1 MSVKWTNLRDGW
13 VEEENGGVPTWKA
26 NFPLKRAG
34 TGSTK
39 LNSINQARTE
49 GTTMVAVV
57 NPATGSYD
65 VSEADIFGR
74 RTPIYSFNPTT
85 GASTAYSGQET
96 RYNKIF
102 SGKAGEAQ
110 LRNLNTQIK
119 RSTLQNLKNH
129 TTGSSLPGATRT
141 QLAKKYLSEIEDKGA
156 YQSLANSA
164 PEEEDKTGG
173 NEDPLKGDGESPPGG
188 NGESDSTT
196 ALETADAKEVNKQL
210 LNTTGGARKGTRN
223 EFPGKNP
230 ATALKYPIDL
240 AQQTQDFLKFEM
252 VKYVP
257 RGFGPAEGGTTLG
270 LNPDKP
276 TGETIGRCF
285 LPIAS
290 GIKDVNA
297 VSFGSQNMNVLEAEA
312 ALAAI
317 GFINE
322 GPEGLSNAVQSI
334 TSRITGNSSQ
344 VKQALT
350 AFFAGEATGTGQ
362 QILQRS
368 TGAVFNPNME
378 LLFQGPSLRP
388 FNFTYKMSARSSEEA
403 DMIIKIIRF
412 FKQGM
417 APQRTSSN
425 LFLKTPHT
433 FKLEYVQNGE
443 THKYLNKFKECALQS
458 LSVEYAPEGTYATFS
473 DGKMV
478 SYQLSFTF
486 QEIEPVFNDE
496 YEEDGDTT
504 IGF

>member
-1 MSVKWTNLRDGW
+1 MSIKWTNLRDGW
-13 VEEENGGVPTWKA
+13 VEEDNGGVPTWKA
-26 NFPLKRAG
+26 NFPLKKAG

-39 LNSINQARTE
+39 LNSVNQARTK

-74 RTPIYSFNPTT
+74 RNPIYSFNPET
-85 GASTAYSGQET
+85 GASTPYSGKEAV
-96 RYNKIF
+96 YNKIF
-102 SGKAGEAQ
+102 SGKGGEAQ

-119 RSTLQNLKNH
+119 RSTLQNLRNH
-129 TTGSSLPGATRT
+129 TAGSSLPGATRT
-141 QLAKKYLSEIEDKGA
+141 KLAKKYLGEIEDKGA
-156 YQSLANSA
+156 YQSLANSE
-164 PEEEDKTGG
+164 PEEKVDSEDKA
-173 NEDPLKGDGESPPGG
+173 DPLRGDGESPSG
-188 NGESDSTT
+188 GESDSTT
-196 ALETADAKEVNKQL
+196 ALETADAEEVNKQL

-223 EFPGKNP
+223 KFPDN
-230 ATALKYPIDL
+230 LKYPIDL
-240 AQQTQDFLKFEM
+240 AQQTQDFLKIEM

-297 VSFGSQNMNVLEAEA
+297 VSFGSQNMDVIEAETAFA
-312 ALAAI
+312 AL

-322 GPEGLSNAVQSI
+322 GPEGMTNAVKSI
-334 TSRITGNSSQ
+334 TSRITGNSAQ
-344 VKQALT
+344 VKDALT

-433 FKLEYVQNGE
+433 FKLEYVQNGA

>member
-1 MSVKWTNLRDGW
+1 MSIKWTNLRDGW
-13 VEEENGGVPTWKA
+13 VEEDNGGVPTWKA

-39 LNSINQARTE
+39 LNSVNQARTE

-85 GASTAYSGQET
+85 GASTPYSGQET
-96 RYNKIF
+96 KYNKIF
-102 SGKAGEAQ
+102 SGKVGEAQ

-119 RSTLQNLKNH
+119 RSTLQNLRNH
-129 TTGSSLPGATRT
+129 TGGSSLPGATRT
-141 QLAKKYLSEIEDKGA
+141 VLAKKYLSEIEDKGA
-156 YQSLANSA
+156 YQSLANSL
-164 PEEEDKTGG
+164 PEQK
-173 NEDPLKGDGESPPGG
+173 EDPEDSETPLQSDDENPPGG
-188 NGESDSTT
+188 GGENESTT
-196 ALETADAKEVNKQL
+196 ALETADAEEVNKQL
-210 LNTTGGARKGTRN
+210 LNATGGARKGTRN
-223 EFPGKNP
+223 KFPDN
-230 ATALKYPIDL
+230 LRYPIDL
-240 AQQTQDFLKFEM
+240 ARQTQDYLKIEM

-257 RGFGPAEGGTTLG
+257 RGFGPAEGSSALG
-270 LNPDKP
+270 LSPDKP

-297 VSFGSQNMNVLEAEA
+297 VSFGSQNMNVIEAEA
-312 ALAAI
+312 AFAAL

-322 GPEGLSNAVQSI
+322 GPEGLTNAVQSI
-334 TSRITGNSSQ
+334 TSRITGNSAQ
-344 VKQALT
+344 VKDAL
-350 AFFAGEATGTGQ
+350 AGFFAGAATGTGQ

-433 FKLEYVQNGE
+433 FKLEYMQNGAK
-443 THKYLNKFKECALQS
+443 HKYLNEFKECALQS
-458 LSVEYAPEGTYATFS
+458 FSVEYAPEGTYATFS

-486 QEIEPVFNDE
+486 QEVEPVFNDE
-496 YEEDGDTT
+496 YEENGDTT

>member
-1 MSVKWTNLRDGW
+1 MSIKWTNLRDGW
-13 VEEENGGVPTWKA
+13 VEENNGGVPTWKA
-26 NFPLKRAG
+26 NFPLRRAG

-39 LNSINQARTE
+39 LNSVNQARTE

-74 RTPIYSFNPTT
+74 RNPVYSFNPET
-85 GASTAYSGQET
+85 GASTPYAGKEYT
-96 RYNKIF
+96 FNKIF
-102 SGKAGEAQ
+102 SGEAGTAQ

-129 TTGSSLPGATRT
+129 TGGSSTPGATRT
-141 QLAKKYLSEIEDKGA
+141 VLAKKYLGEIEDKGA

-164 PEEEDKTGG
+164 PEEEDKTGDD
-173 NEDPLKGDGESPPGG
+173 ETPVVGDGESPPGG
-188 NGESDSTT
+188 NGESESTT
-196 ALETADAKEVNKQL
+196 ALETADAEEVNKQL
-210 LNTTGGARKGTRN
+210 LNATGGARKGTRN
-223 EFPGKNP
+223 KFPDN
-230 ATALKYPIDL
+230 LKYPIDL
-240 AQQTQDFLKFEM
+240 AEQTQDFLKIEM

-257 RGFGPAEGGTTLG
+257 RGFGPAEGSSALG

-297 VSFGSQNMNVLEAEA
+297 VSFGSQNMNVLEAES

-433 FKLEYVQNGE
+433 FKLEYMQNGKA
-443 THKYLNKFKECALQS
+443 HKYLNKFKECALQS

>member
-1 MSVKWTNLRDGW
+1 MSIKWTNLRDGW
-13 VEEENGGVPTWKA
+13 VEEDNGGVPTWKA

-34 TGSTK
+34 AGSTK
-39 LNSINQARTE
+39 LNSVNQARTE

-74 RTPIYSFNPTT
+74 RTPIYSYNPTT
-85 GASTAYSGQET
+85 GASTAYAGQEST
-96 RYNKIF
+96 YNKIF
-102 SGKAGEAQ
+102 SGEVGKAQ

-119 RSTLQNLKNH
+119 RSTLQNLRNH

-141 QLAKKYLSEIEDKGA
+141 KLAKKYLSEIEEKGA
-156 YQSLANSA
+156 YQSLANSL
-164 PEEEDKTGG
+164 PEEKEDPEGS
-173 NEDPLKGDGESPPGG
+173 EDPLKGDGENPPGG
-188 NGESDSTT
+188 NGESESTT
-196 ALETADAKEVNKQL
+196 ALETADVEEVNKQL
-210 LNTTGGARKGTRN
+210 LNATGGARKGTRN
-223 EFPGKNP
+223 KFPDN
-230 ATALKYPIDL
+230 LKYPIDL
-240 AQQTQDFLKFEM
+240 AEQTQDFLKIEM

-257 RGFGPAEGGTTLG
+257 RGFGPAEGSSALG

-297 VSFGSQNMNVLEAEA
+297 VSFGSQNMNVIEAEA
-312 ALAAI
+312 AFAAL

-322 GPEGLSNAVQSI
+322 GPEGMTNAVKSI

-344 VKQALT
+344 VKDALA
-350 AFFAGEATGTGQ
+350 AFFAGAATGTGQ

-433 FKLEYVQNGE
+433 FKLEYMQNGKA
-443 THKYLNKFKECALQS
+443 HKYLNKFKECALQS

-486 QEIEPVFNDE
+486 QEVEPVFNDE

>member
-1 MSVKWTNLRDGW
+1 MSIKWTNLRDGW
-13 VEEENGGVPTWKA
+13 VEENNGGVPTWKA

-74 RTPIYSFNPTT
+74 RNPVYSFNPET
-85 GASTAYSGQET
+85 GASTPYAGKEYT
-96 RYNKIF
+96 FNKIF
-102 SGKAGEAQ
+102 SGEAGTAQ

-119 RSTLQNLKNH
+119 RSTLQNLRNH
-129 TTGSSLPGATRT
+129 TGGSSTPGATRT
-141 QLAKKYLSEIEDKGA
+141 VLAKKYLNEIEDKGA

-164 PEEEDKTGG
+164 PEEEDKPGDDET
-173 NEDPLKGDGESPPGG
+173 PVVGDGENPPGG
-188 NGESDSTT
+188 GGENESTT

-210 LNTTGGARKGTRN
+210 LNATGGARKGTRN
-223 EFPGKNP
+223 KFPDN
-230 ATALKYPIDL
+230 LKYPIDL
-240 AQQTQDFLKFEM
+240 AEQTQDFLKIEM

-285 LPIAS
+285 LPISS

-297 VSFGSQNMNVLEAEA
+297 VSFGSQNMNVFEAET

-322 GPEGLSNAVQSI
+322 GPEGMTNAVKSI

-344 VKQALT
+344 VKDALA
-350 AFFAGEATGTGQ
+350 AFFAGAATGTGQ

-433 FKLEYVQNGE
+433 FKLEYMQNGKA
-443 THKYLNKFKECALQS
+443 HKYLNKFKECALQS

-486 QEIEPVFNDE
+486 QEVEPVFNDE

>member
-1 MSVKWTNLRDGW
+1 MAQWNALSNGWENDGNSGRWSAEITQKMSKYQTSN
-13 VEEENGGVPTWKA
+13 NGTQTA
-26 NFPLKRAG
+26 NKQMI
-34 TGSTK
+34 T
-39 LNSINQARTE
+39 
-49 GTTMVAVV
+49 VV
-57 NPATGSYD
+57 NPSTGAFDVYIKGTLGTRQGVYSYSPATGKATALGDGTFFKRAFTGD
-65 VSEADIFGR
+65 V
-74 RTPIYSFNPTT
+74 
-85 GASTAYSGQET
+85 
-96 RYNKIF
+96 
-102 SGKAGEAQ
+102 GEAQ
-110 LRNLNTQIK
+110 LRNLNADIK
-119 RSTLQNLKNH
+119 RSTLKNLQNHATDPIAQKNLKAIKE
-129 TTGSSLPGATRT
+129 TPG
-141 QLAKKYLSEIEDKGA
+141 
-156 YQSLANSA
+156 YQSLSNSA
-164 PEEEDKTGG
+164 PEEKVDPEDK
-173 NEDPLKGDGESPPGG
+173 ESPLKGDGESPPGG
-188 NGESDSTT
+188 NGESESTT
-196 ALETADAKEVNKQL
+196 ALETADAEEVNKQL
-210 LNTTGGARKGTRN
+210 LNATGGARKGTRN
-223 EFPGKNP
+223 KFPDN
-230 ATALKYPIDL
+230 LKYPIDL
-240 AQQTQDFLKFEM
+240 AEQTQDFLKIEM

-297 VSFGSQNMNVLEAEA
+297 VSFGSQNMNVFEAET

-322 GPEGLSNAVQSI
+322 GPKGMTNAVQSI

-344 VKQALT
+344 VKDALA

-433 FKLEYVQNGE
+433 FKLEYMQNGKA
-443 THKYLNKFKECALQS
+443 HKYLNKFKECALQS
-458 LSVEYAPEGTYATFS
+458 FSVEYAPEGTYATFS

-496 YEEDGDTT
+496 YADDGDTT